1 MKKRLF
7 LVAAISL
14 LSFPLSANAAIK
26 CWTNSEGV
34 RECGNTIP
42 PEYAQQSSKTINER
56 GMTIETQERA
66 LTKEELALIQQREEE
81 ERLRA
86 QAEEEKQ
93 KKQAAADRV
102 LLSTFLSEDE
112 IIGARDRKLLLID
125 GNIEITNVTIT
136 KLNDDL
142 QRERK
147 KAANYERKGKS
158 VPEATL
164 KELESLERQ
173 VKNKQDFIQAKEA
186 EKEVI
191 REKYA
196 RDLERFR
203 ELKSQNKKLK

>member
-7 LVAAISL
+7 LVTAISFL
-14 LSFPLSANAAIK
+14 LLPLSANAAIK

-42 PEYAQQSSKTINER
+42 PEYSQQSSKTINER

-66 LTKEELALIQQREEE
+66 LTKEELAIVQQREEE
-81 ERLRA
+81 ERRLV
-86 QAEEEKQ
+86 QAEEKKQ
-93 KKQAAADRV
+93 KEQATADRV

-125 GNIEITNVTIT
+125 GNIEITNVTIN

-147 KAANYERKGKS
+147 KAANYERKGKT

-173 VKNKQDFIQAKEA
+173 VKNKQDFILAKEA

-203 ELKSQNKKLK
+203 ELKLQGKRLK